1 MRRVSAK
8 KREFVEALILLIDFA
23 DEEDDPMLKDL
34 LNDPVMQTDFDLIKF
49 TQNFSR
55 DDTFKD
61 FLVHLNETEKEILRS
76 IEVKV

>member
-1 MRRVSAK
+1 MCP
-8 KREFVEALILLIDFA
+8 LNLA

-34 LNDPVMQTDFDLIKF
+34 LNDPIMQSDFDLIKF

-61 FLVHLNETEKEILRS
+61 FLVHLNQNEKDILRS
-76 IEVKV
+76 IQVNV

>member
-1 MRRVSAK
+1 M
-8 KREFVEALILLIDFA
+8 EALILLIDFA